1 MSALLEWAALAVLA
15 AVSAWYT
22 LPRSEN
28 RGSIPVEKSPP

>member
-1 MSALLEWAALAVLA
+1 MSTILEWAALSALA

-22 LPRSEN
+22 LPRSGN